1 MKARGRTLP
10 LRAGRIAS
18 RSEASCRTSSTLIPL
33 SSGAQRQEVQLQV
46 EGSEGGMTSGAFSQN
61 THYTALDEAAR
72 GRRCPICAA
81 SVWEKDIPGMTL
93 RGAQAQGN

>member
-1 MKARGRTLP
+1 MKVPGRTLP

-61 THYTALDEAAR
+61 THCTALDEAAR
-72 GRRCPICAA
+72 GRRCQFAPHLFGRKIFQ
-81 SVWEKDIPGMTL
+81 E
-93 RGAQAQGN
+93 

>member
-18 RSEASCRTSSTLIPL
+18 RSEASCRASSTLIPL

-46 EGSEGGMTSGAFSQN
+46 EGSEGGMTSDAFSQN
-61 THYTALDEAAR
+61 THCTALDEAAR

-81 SVWEKDIPGMTL
+81 SVWEEDIPIMMQ
-93 RGAQAQGN
+93 RVAHAQGN